1 MMKLRIVGAAVGAVA
16 ISTFLAVSARA
27 TGTENRTAYLTF
39 SGAVALPG
47 VELAAG
53 TYTFE
58 LVSPNTDP
66 TLVRVTSRDHQK
78 VYILHR
84 RSRTTW
90 RVRRVRTGTTS
101 SPSAKASR
109 GQAPRITAWFP
120 TDESMG
126 REFVY

>member
-16 ISTFLAVSARA
+16 ISTFLAVSAHA
-27 TGTENRTAYLTF
+27 TGTANRTAYLTF

-78 VYILHR
+78 VYLTAFTHNVAR
-84 RSRTTW
+84 PEGKNRNNVVSL
-90 RVRRVRTGTTS
+90 GE
-101 SPSAKASR
+101 ASR